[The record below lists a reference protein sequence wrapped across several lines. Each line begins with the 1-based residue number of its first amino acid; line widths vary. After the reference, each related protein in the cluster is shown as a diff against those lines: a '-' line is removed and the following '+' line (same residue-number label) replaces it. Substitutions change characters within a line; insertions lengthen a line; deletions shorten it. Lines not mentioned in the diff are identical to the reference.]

1 MWTAFMFIRVIRG
14 SFRILIDYNAASSD
28 PPEVPAMPTRFSID
42 RFLNIRSAT
51 SPTFSPDGRF
61 VAFLTNITGVMQL
74 WQVHVDSG
82 WPWPRM
88 TWPTQLTFTNESVR
102 SAHYSPIRHE
112 IIYSMDTGGN
122 ERTQLYLLKGVGG
135 GTDHG
140 IGEGWV
146 SENVTNHPEAIHTF
160 GGWSHDGQQIAF
172 AANREKP
179 DRFDIYVQKIG
190 DKDAKLLAKGP
201 GGYYMAHSWSPDD
214 KQLLV
219 SYNESNFNQD
229 LYIIEVATGKLHHL
243 TPHKEATQYHT
254 PNWSGD
260 GKVIYCASTAI
271 GRDLAGL
278 ARIKVASGELSYFEG
293 TPDEVESVRVS
304 PKGLWIG
311 YLTSRDGHSNLNHRQ
326 ANGDRSIG
334 YTRGHSV
341 ISEIAFAP
349 DESRVA
355 FALESPAQNL
365 DIYLHEMNPKGVWV
379 RQLTWSS
386 HAGIPYSQF
395 VEPELI
401 LYKTFDDRKIP
412 AWFYPPAEKT
422 DRLPPVIVY
431 PHGGPESQTRPNFN
445 AIFQYFIQAGYAI
458 LAPNVRGSTGYGTAY
473 MNLDNTTKRMDSV
486 KDLAHAAYWL
496 RDQKK
501 GDPKRLAVF
510 GGSYGGFMVLA
521 QVTHYPELW
530 AAGIDVVGIANW
542 ITFMEK
548 TGAYRRAHR
557 EAEYGNLREHRDF
570 LEKISPI
577 NHVDKIKCPMMVIHG
592 ANDPRVPIAEAEQ
605 IVAALKKRNIPV
617 EYLRY
622 EDEGH
627 GLAKLKN
634 RLDAYPKMVAFLDK
648 YLK

>member
-1 MWTAFMFIRVIRG
+1 
-14 SFRILIDYNAASSD
+14 
-28 PPEVPAMPTRFSID
+28 MPTRFSID

-51 SPTFSPDGRF
+51 NPTFSPDGRF

-74 WQVHVDSG
+74 WQVPVEG
-82 WPWPRM
+82 G
-88 TWPTQLTFTNESVR
+88 WPTQLTFTNETVR

-140 IGEGWV
+140 IGDGWI
-146 SENVTNHPEAIHTF
+146 SQDLTKHPEAIHTF
-160 GGWSHDGQQIAF
+160 GGWSNDGEKIAF
-172 AANREKP
+172 AANREKA

-190 DKDAKLLAKGP
+190 EKEAKLLAKGP
-201 GGYYMAHSWSPDD
+201 GGYYMAHGWSPDD

-229 LYIIEVATGKLHHL
+229 LYLIEMATSKVQHL
-243 TPHKEATQYHT
+243 TPHKETTQYHS
-254 PNWSGD
+254 PCWSAD
-260 GKVIYCASTAI
+260 GKRVYCASTSQ
-271 GRDLAGL
+271 GRDMAGLAGIDLAGGRL
-278 ARIKVASGELSYFEG
+278 AYLKEDRL
-293 TPDEVESVRVS
+293 EVEAVFASPPGANRLAFLLNDNGRSLLRV
-304 PKGLWIG
+304 
-311 YLTSRDGHSNLNHRQ
+311 HNLNPQ
-326 ANGDRSIG
+326 LANSSKDLPIGVISHIEFDRSDRKLAFVFDG
-334 YTRGHSV
+334 SNSNMNVWLWEFRPENTRW
-341 ISEIAFAP
+341 
-349 DESRVA
+349 
-355 FALESPAQNL
+355 L
-365 DIYLHEMNPKGVWV
+365 DKPPPSV
-379 RQLTWSS
+379 RQLTFASS
-386 HAGIPYSQF
+386 AGIPKSQF
-395 VEPELI
+395 VSPQLI
-401 LYKTFDDRKIP
+401 QYKTFDDRMIP
-412 AWFYPPAEKT
+412 AWFYPPAEKS

-501 GDPKRLAVF
+501 GDPKRLALF

-557 EAEYGNLREHRDF
+557 EAEYGNLREHREF

-577 NHVDKIKCPMMVIHG
+577 NHVDKIKCLPQTRLKRRPAGISLSLCRIG
-592 ANDPRVPIAEAEQ
+592 TSGEAVRAGGSTNLPSQ
-605 IVAALKKRNIPV
+605 RAVLAPLRPWRAATRPCATP
-617 EYLRY
+617 
-622 EDEGH
+622 H
-627 GLAKLKN
+627 A
-634 RLDAYPKMVAFLDK
+634 A
-648 YLK
+648 

>member
-1 MWTAFMFIRVIRG
+1 
-14 SFRILIDYNAASSD
+14 
-28 PPEVPAMPTRFSID
+28 MPTRFPID

-51 SPTFSPDGRF
+51 GPTFSPDGRF

-74 WQVHVDSG
+74 WQVPVEG
-82 WPWPRM
+82 G
-88 TWPTQLTFTNESVR
+88 WPTQLTFTNETVR

-112 IIYSMDTGGN
+112 IVYSMDTGGN
-122 ERTQLYLLKGVGG
+122 ERTRLYLLKGAGG

-140 IGEGWV
+140 IGDGWT
-146 SENVTNHPEAIHTF
+146 SENLTNHPEAIHTF
-160 GGWSHDGQQIAF
+160 GGWSHDGERIAF

-179 DRFDIYVQKIG
+179 DRFDIYLQKIG
-190 DKDAKLLAKGP
+190 DKEAKLLAKGP
-201 GGYYMAHSWSPDD
+201 GGYYMAHGWSPDD
-214 KQLLV
+214 TRLLV
-219 SYNESNFNQD
+219 SRNESNQKQD
-229 LYIIEVATGKLHHL
+229 LFILDAATGKAKHIP
-243 TPHKEATQYHT
+243 TAEDEALYHS
-254 PNWSGD
+254 PCWSAD
-260 GKVIYCASTAI
+260 GKAVYCVSTSG
-271 GRDLAGL
+271 GRDMAGL
-278 ARIKVASGELSYFEG
+278 SWINLASGTQGYIARDETAAGMEAEAVAHASKAPWLATLFNDGGRSVLAASNDEG
-293 TPDEVESVRVS
+293 DKLWR
-304 PKGLWIG
+304 PKGLPFGVIPQVEF
-311 YLTSRDGHSNLNHRQ
+311 SRDGTQLGLVFDGPRHNQDVWIWNRD
-326 ANGDRSIG
+326 ANK
-334 YTRGHSV
+334 
-341 ISEIAFAP
+341 
-349 DESRVA
+349 
-355 FALESPAQNL
+355 L
-365 DIYLHEMNPKGVWV
+365 
-379 RQLTWSS
+379 RQLTHSNR
-386 HAGIPYSQF
+386 AGIPFSQF

-401 LYKTFDDRKIP
+401 HYKTFDDRKIP
-412 AWFYPPAEKT
+412 AWFYPPAEKS

-445 AIFQYFIQAGYAI
+445 PIFQYFIQAGYAI

-486 KDLAHAAYWL
+486 KDLAYAAYWL

-542 ITFMEK
+542 ITFLEK
-548 TGAYRRAHR
+548 TGSYRRAHR

-634 RLDAYPKMVAFLDK
+634 RLDAYPKMVAFLDR